1 MTITVFGTPASPFTL
16 ILIYVLKELGLSFE
30 NVPTTHED
38 IKTPEYLATKHPF
51 GISPVLTD
59 DGFQVYE
66 SRAIARYLIN
76 KYQGT
81 KSSTVLIPSDVHKA
95 ALVEQFISVETSYYT
110 QPLVK
115 LLTQLIS
122 VRRQGNEPDLKI
134 VNEAREELGKTLDV
148 YEKLLEGKDY
158 LTGEFSLADITHL
171 PLTYY
176 AINSACEGDLWN
188 QHPNVSKWLKNLN
201 ERESWKNI
209 ITEYKLS
216 EQIKFTK
223 YNG

>member
-110 QPLVK
+110 HPLIK
-115 LLTQLIS
+115 MLSQLILAK
-122 VRRQGNEPDLKI
+122 NI
-134 VNEAREELGKTLDV
+134 

-158 LTGEFSLADITHL
+158 LAGEFSLADLLHI
-171 PLTYY
+171 PLTFY
-176 AINSACEGDLWN
+176 AIKAGEGDLWN
-188 QHPNVSKWLKNLN
+188 KRPNVLRW
-201 ERESWKNI
+201 WKNI
-209 ITEYKLS
+209 GERECWKNIVTEYKLDDVV
-216 EQIKFTK
+216 
-223 YNG
+223 

>member
-1 MTITVFGTPASPFTL
+1 MTITIFGDPASPFSL

-30 NVPTTHED
+30 NVPTTYEE

-51 GISPVLTD
+51 GKLPFLND
-59 DGFQVYE
+59 NGFQIYE
-66 SRAIARYLIN
+66 TRAIARYLIK

-81 KSSTVLIPSDVHKA
+81 KTSTVLIPSDVQKA

-110 QPLVK
+110 QPLVR
-115 LLTQLIS
+115 LLMSKRI
-122 VRRQGNEPDLKI
+122 QGNEPDLKI
-134 VNEAREELGKTLDV
+134 ADEAREELGKTLDV

-158 LTGEFSLADITHL
+158 LTGKISLADIIHV

-176 AINSACEGDLWN
+176 AINSVGEGDLWN
-188 QHPNVSKWLKNLN
+188 KRPNVSKWVKNLN

-209 ITEYKLS
+209 VTEYNLS
-216 EQIKFTK
+216 EQISKYTK
-223 YNG
+223 DSNK